1 MTNFKVGI
9 MSDDNG
15 NGKVA
20 TAKLEMSLEAT
31 RSWMQG
37 LDDKLSKTQSGMID
51 LCSDVKLVLDR
62 LDTLGSNVKKNI
74 EDVEELEKTVLAIET
89 NLRITGIYPNAHK
102 WVEASH
108 DMVLIKEQVER
119 WKKLTYLLT
128 ASTIGMVLKVLFEV
142 MSGS

>member
-1 MTNFKVGI
+1 

-20 TAKLEMSLEAT
+20 LGKMETSLEAT

-37 LDDKLSKTQSGMID
+37 LDDKLTKTQSGMVN
-51 LCSDVKLVLDR
+51 LCTDVKLVLDR
-62 LDTLGSNVKKNI
+62 LSTIQTRVGKNI
-74 EDVEELEKTVLAIET
+74 EDVEELEKKVLAIET
-89 NLRITGIYPNAHK
+89 NLRVTGIYPDAKN
-102 WVEASH
+102 WVESSH

-128 ASTIGMVLKVLFEV
+128 ASTVGMALKFFFEL
-142 MSGS
+142 MGASS

>member
-1 MTNFKVGI
+1 

-20 TAKLEMSLEAT
+20 TAKLEMGLEAT

-37 LDDKLSKTQSGMID
+37 LDDKLTKTQSGMID
-51 LCSDVKLVLDR
+51 VLTDVKLVLDR

-74 EDVEELEKTVLAIET
+74 EDVEQLERKVLAIET
-89 NLRITGIYPNAHK
+89 NLRITGIYPEAHK

-128 ASTIGMVLKVLFEV
+128 ASTVGMALKVVLEAIAA
-142 MSGS
+142 S